1 MGRKGV
7 VLKDLG
13 RFGFRS
19 YRLPLGEPG
28 TYEMGPTGY
37 TLSGGPVTPKERN
50 RPTPQHRPNGR
61 SRRRDT
67 QRPE

>member
-1 MGRKGV
+1 M

-37 TLSGGPVTPKERN
+37 TLSGGPVTPKNEID
-50 RPTPQHRPNGR
+50 PRPNIDPTEGAAEGTPNAR
-61 SRRRDT
+61 NKRRDF
-67 QRPE
+67 